1 MVCENPNCVPKVDC
15 CPCQGGSGST
25 PAFPFFKE
33 TESNKQCCGCST
45 FRKGS
50 GAPTENPQIV
60 GVDGAMT
67 NTFPKTQIVDNGT
80 HFLRVDKRAK
90 VEMFKQGQALGTG
103 QYGATNGNNR
113 DWKKNRSSL
122 NLDLVY
128 QDRKN

>member
-1 MVCENPNCVPKVDC
+1 
-15 CPCQGGSGST
+15 
-25 PAFPFFKE
+25 
-33 TESNKQCCGCST
+33 
-45 FRKGS
+45 
-50 GAPTENPQIV
+50 
-60 GVDGAMT
+60 MT

-90 VEMFKQGQALGTG
+90 VEMFKQGKALGTG

-113 DWKKNRSSL
+113 DWEKSRSSL